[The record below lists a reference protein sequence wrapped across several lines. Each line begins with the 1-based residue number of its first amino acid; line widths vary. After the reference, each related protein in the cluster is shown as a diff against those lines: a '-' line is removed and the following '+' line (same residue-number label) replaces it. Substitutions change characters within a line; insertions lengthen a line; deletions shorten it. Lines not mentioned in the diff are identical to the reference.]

1 LKPQQRGRVAAPGSS
16 PLAARRQDRCGLPGR
31 NDVRRDARCA
41 CGLAA
46 RRLDRTVGRLLAHRI
61 TDRGAIFVWLCKHG
75 PLVGV
80 VALPET
86 RRQIAAE
93 VFGGS
98 LVRGAY
104 RFGFEL
110 ATGVRTYAGVAAPY
124 VLLLA
129 IVLVR
134 PTLAQALLIGAGF
147 GVGRAVP
154 LVARLIGTDGW
165 RARPFWR
172 RMSPVTQ
179 TVAALL
185 VLIGGLSLV

>member
-1 LKPQQRGRVAAPGSS
+1 MLLRPEPRRSLQDGKIVAAFMAGTLSGAMPTA
-16 PLAARRQDRCGLPGR
+16 LAAW
-31 NDVRRDARCA
+31 
-41 CGLAA
+41 
-46 RRLDRTVGRLLAHRI
+46 LLAGFTEPLSDSWRI
-61 TDRGAIFVWLCKHG
+61 GLLIGGAIFVWLCKQG
-75 PLVGV
+75 PLLGV
-80 VALPET
+80 VPLPET
-86 RRQIAAE
+86 RRQIPAE

-129 IVLVR
+129 ILLIR
-134 PTLAQALLIGAGF
+134 PTLGQALLV
-147 GVGRAVP
+147 GVGLGLGRAVP
-154 LVARLIGTDGW
+154 MVARLLRVDGW
-165 RARPFWR
+165 HARAFWR
-172 RMSPVTQ
+172 RVSPVTQ

>member
-1 LKPQQRGRVAAPGSS
+1 MLLRPERRRSLHDGKI
-16 PLAARRQDRCGLPGR
+16 LAALLAGTVSGAIPT
-31 NDVRRDARCA
+31 A
-41 CGLAA
+41 LAA
-46 RRLDRTVGRLLAHRI
+46 WLLAGFTEPLNDGGRI
-61 TDRGAIFVWLCKHG
+61 GILFGGAVFVWMCKHG

-80 VALPET
+80 VTLPET
-86 RRQIAAE
+86 QRQIPAE

-124 VLLLA
+124 VLFLA

-134 PTLAQALLIGAGF
+134 PTLGQALLIGGGF
-147 GVGRAVP
+147 GLGRAVP
-154 LVARLIGTDGW
+154 LVARLMKTDGW
-165 RARPFWR
+165 RSRAFWR

-185 VLIGGLSLV
+185 VLIGGLTLV

>member
-1 LKPQQRGRVAAPGSS
+1 MLLRPDRRRSLHDGKIVAAFLAGTLSGAMPTA
-16 PLAARRQDRCGLPGR
+16 LAAWLVAGFTEPLSDRWRIGLL
-31 NDVRRDARCA
+31 VA
-41 CGLAA
+41 
-46 RRLDRTVGRLLAHRI
+46 
-61 TDRGAIFVWLCKHG
+61 GAIFVWLCKHG

-80 VALPET
+80 VPLPET
-86 RRQIAAE
+86 RRQIAAG

-129 IVLVR
+129 IFLVR

-147 GVGRAVP
+147 GLGRAVP

-165 RARPFWR
+165 HARAFWR

-185 VLIGGLSLV
+185 VLIGGFSLV

>member
-1 LKPQQRGRVAAPGSS
+1 MAGTVSGAIPTA
-16 PLAARRQDRCGLPGR
+16 LAAW
-31 NDVRRDARCA
+31 
-41 CGLAA
+41 
-46 RRLDRTVGRLLAHRI
+46 LLAGFTEPLSEGWRLGLLVG
-61 TDRGAIFVWLCKHG
+61 GAIFIWLCKHG
-75 PLVGV
+75 PLVGIV
-80 VALPET
+80 VLPET
-86 RRQIAAE
+86 RRQIPAE

-129 IVLVR
+129 MLLIR

-147 GVGRAVP
+147 GLGRAVP
-154 LVARLIGTDGW
+154 MVARLIRTDGW
-165 RARPFWR
+165 HARAFWR

-179 TVAALL
+179 TMAAVL